1 MRTTR
6 LLPSNLRPFGRC
18 FVLFVFVYA
27 LCGCG
32 LLKTYETP
40 EVPYTYTRYGDGS
53 KQDLA
58 RDFYECAKESMLESS
73 PISGDVVGTYG
84 EISGRS
90 DQRISCG
97 LWNACVVAKG
107 WVREKDRKPDML
119 EVSIQ
124 DTLQCYR
131 YTNICLE
138 GQIRRG
144 ILVVC

>member
-1 MRTTR
+1 MRNLILIAAVI
-6 LLPSNLRPFGRC
+6 LLG
-18 FVLFVFVYA
+18 
-27 LCGCG
+27 GCG

-58 RDFYECAKESMLESS
+58 RDFNECAKESILESS
-73 PISGDVVGTYG
+73 SISGDVVGTYG
-84 EISGRS
+84 EMSGRS
-90 DQRISCG
+90 DQQISCG
-97 LWNACVVAKG
+97 LWNACVAEKG
-107 WVREKDRKPDML
+107 WVRGKDRKPDML

-124 DTLQCYR
+124 STLQCYR

>member
-1 MRTTR
+1 MRNLILIAAVI
-6 LLPSNLRPFGRC
+6 LLG
-18 FVLFVFVYA
+18 
-27 LCGCG
+27 GCG

-53 KQDLA
+53 KQDLV

-73 PISGDVVGTYG
+73 SISGDIVGTYG

-97 LWNACVVAKG
+97 LWNACVAEKG

-124 DTLQCYR
+124 STLQCYR

>member
-1 MRTTR
+1 MRSLILIAAVI
-6 LLPSNLRPFGRC
+6 LLGS
-18 FVLFVFVYA
+18 
-27 LCGCG
+27 CG
-32 LLKTYETP
+32 LPKTSETS

-73 PISGDVVGTYG
+73 SISGDVVETHG

-97 LWNACVVAKG
+97 LWNACVAAKG
-107 WVREKDRKPDML
+107 WVRGKDRKPDML

-131 YTNICLE
+131 YTDICLE
-138 GQIRRG
+138 GRTQRG